1 MKQNISTVTRV
12 IMLLWFSFLFLSY
25 RLLGNEKAEQEK
37 MDIMT
42 QVELFRTEREL
53 PVSPEKRLALI
64 SELKAITTEEYRNN
78 GQSPSTVKLM
88 LIWLGDQITI
98 DQAVNDLSSEDR
110 FPLQAAIWMLQ
121 TSPNPQVFIAL
132 SKALFREEGIDAKVI
147 DKGDYSIRV
156 IRPPSIQAMRIIRR
170 LIDDLDDI
178 PQETKAWFE
187 KTTPDYGMDGT
198 RELIR
203 EWWKINEE
211 ALTAGNWKEVKPG
224 PPLPPRKVPGG

>member
-1 MKQNISTVTRV
+1 MSNTPPIVLLSLWFYCLSAHLGWTADQDDKSMDIAKQVEAFRINRV
-12 IMLLWFSFLFLSY
+12 LPTSPVERLLLIQKLKALTKEEQDNNFALDPYMVRRVLIML
-25 RLLGNEKAEQEK
+25 
-37 MDIMT
+37 
-42 QVELFRTEREL
+42 
-53 PVSPEKRLALI
+53 
-64 SELKAITTEEYRNN
+64 
-78 GQSPSTVKLM
+78 
-88 LIWLGDQITI
+88 GDKTII

-110 FPLQAAIWMLQ
+110 FPLQDAIMILEK
-121 TSPNPQVFIAL
+121 SPNPQVFIAL

-156 IRPPSIQAMRIIRR
+156 ILPSSIQAMLIIKR
-170 LIDDLDDI
+170 LIYDLDDV
-178 PQETKAWFE
+178 PQETKTWF
-187 KTTPDYGMDGT
+187 KNASFGYGSDGT